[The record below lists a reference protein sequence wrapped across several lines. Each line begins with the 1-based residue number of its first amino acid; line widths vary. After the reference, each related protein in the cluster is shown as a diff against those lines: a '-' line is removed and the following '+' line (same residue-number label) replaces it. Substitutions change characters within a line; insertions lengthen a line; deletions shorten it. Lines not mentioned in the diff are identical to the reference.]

1 MNLNLPDSYQNL
13 TENER
18 NLVHLLAIASVE
30 VNINA
35 FNNALYS
42 AGIRDGKNSFTAKV
56 SGDVLESLRTKKFVD
71 KIGTQFIINDSV
83 VDAVTFA
90 AVRSNEYS
98 RIYGA
103 CTQFFSPWM
112 YFHSTTNSGW
122 RIFMREMRIAIAFGD
137 SERFNGAYT
146 NMQQRYST
154 QERQIRPI
162 EHFFFR
168 PFRKEWF
175 SGLHTDIQTIAIT
188 TIAKQRIKN
197 LEPIEE
203 VVLEFLPRGAKSE
216 DNALST
222 SCIAL
227 LGEYFFLRGDWE
239 RMKLLLKQYSTT
251 PIAQVLLTPLAV
263 AQGNADLAIEAF
275 EDAQKIWRK
284 QSSTKVAYCNFPG
297 LFYAIALFM
306 KNTPECNKKAENY
319 LDAFEKYNPELN
331 NNAVILY
338 GLAYL
343 RQNKRLEANN
353 IIATSLNSLQNEQ
366 QKYFLI
372 LSRHWVNPEKISQTD
387 VKALFLNARSNGY
400 EWLAFEYLSIFDDFK
415 NGKSDYHTDLLV
427 LSTNLDHPKPL
438 FKAIE
443 RVETWELALQALSG
457 LTTSGTST
465 KRQVGEGRLV
475 WLVDFENSEIQPKE
489 QTLNKT
495 GAWSAGRNI
504 ALARLREGTIKHMS
518 PHDYRISKAIEQD
531 RSGWGGYGNNSFV
544 FNVEK
549 AFKEMVGH
557 PLLFLMNSPHV
568 SVSLTEEKPSILV
581 KEIDGG
587 IEVKFSTQVEKTGT
601 QVVKETPTRY
611 KLINVTEEHLKIA
624 RALGGNAI
632 RVPPKGKEIL
642 LNTISSLTGMIEV
655 RSTVEGQATNAQTV
669 KADMRIYVHLLPVNE
684 GFYLEFFVK
693 PLCESGPYVKPGDG
707 EETVF
712 GNIDNKPIQTKRN
725 LKEEKKNVQAIR
737 LALPAIED
745 IRPKSGVYELT
756 DAEQCLNLL
765 MQLEPL
771 KKEDKIVLEWPRGEK
786 FRITHTADFKNFAV
800 SIKRSNDWF
809 DVSGELRLD
818 ENNVIEMQDLLTKV
832 NESKNQFIELSDGK
846 FLALTKE
853 FRRRLREMEA
863 LMNTNKNGGINIHPL
878 AAGAMNDFGSL
889 LGSFEVDKAWKQNQK
904 KLKDAFSKHY
914 LLPEGF
920 QATLRPYQMEGYQ
933 WLQRLASWGVGAC
946 LADDMGLGKTV
957 QALACILDRA
967 HNGPTLVIAPVSVCG
982 NWVKEAARFAPKL
995 NVFFFGDGD
1004 RKEMIDKMGPYDLM
1018 ICTYGL
1024 LQREGEML
1032 TDKKFTTI
1040 VLDEAQ
1046 AIKNKDTKRS
1056 EIAMKLTADF
1066 KIITTGTPI
1075 ENHLG
1080 EIWNLFNFINP
1091 GLLGSLDRFNQKYA
1105 LPIEKMKDEDARN
1118 ALRRLL
1124 QPFILRRRKD
1134 EVLKDLPEKT
1144 EIVLNVE
1151 LSSAERAFYE
1161 ALRRSA
1167 VDALTQESADDH
1179 AGAKH
1184 LRILAEIMKL
1194 RRACCNPKLVDK
1206 DIDLP
1211 SSKLAIFSEIT
1222 DELIENGHKA
1232 LVFSQFTS
1240 HLSLLKEH
1248 LDQKGIKY
1256 QYLDGQTPQ
1265 KKRQDLIDLFQK
1277 GEGDLFLI
1285 SLKAGGTGLN
1295 LTNADYV
1302 LHMDPWWNPAVED
1315 QATDRAH
1322 RIGQQKPVTVY
1333 RFVAT
1338 NTIEDKILKLHE
1350 HKRDLADS
1358 LLSGTDMS
1366 SKLSADELLE
1376 LLKG

>member
-1 MNLNLPDSYQNL
+1 MDINLPANYSSL
-13 TENER
+13 SENEL
-18 NLVHLLAIASVE
+18 NLVHLLAIAAVE

-42 AGIRDGKNSFTAKV
+42 AGIRDGRNSFTAKAA
-56 SGDVLESLRTKKFVD
+56 GEVLESLRTKKFVN
-71 KIGTQFIINDSV
+71 KISTQYIIDDRI
-83 VDAVTFA
+83 VDAVTIA
-90 AVRSNEYS
+90 ATKTNEYS
-98 RIYGA
+98 RIFGA
-103 CTQFFSPWM
+103 CTQFFSQWM
-112 YFHSTTNSGW
+112 YFHSSNNGGW
-122 RIFMREMRIAIAFGD
+122 RIFMREMRVAIAFGD
-137 SERFNGAYT
+137 GDRFQTALNS
-146 NMQQRYST
+146 MQQRYPN
-154 QERQIRPI
+154 QVEQMRPI

-175 SGLHTDIQTIAIT
+175 AELAPSLQSLAIT
-188 TIAKQRIKN
+188 NMAKQRLRS

-203 VVLEFLPRGAKSE
+203 VVLEFLPRGAKSP
-216 DNALST
+216 DKPLRINSI
-222 SCIAL
+222 SL
-227 LGEYFFLRGDWE
+227 LAEYYFLRGDWE
-239 RMKLLLKQYSTT
+239 RMKIFLKQHPQEYISQ
-251 PIAQVLLTPLAV
+251 AFLAPLAV
-263 AQGNADLAIEAF
+263 AQGNFELAIEAF
-275 EDAQKIWRK
+275 EDAQKQWRK
-284 QSSTKVAYCNFPG
+284 EMGTKTPYTCFAG
-297 LFYAIALFM
+297 LFYAIALLI
-306 KNTPECNKKAENY
+306 KNTPESNKKAETY
-319 LDAFEKYNPELN
+319 LDAFEKHSPTLN
-331 NNAVILY
+331 NNAVALFALIF
-338 GLAYL
+338 L

-353 IIATSLNSLQNEQ
+353 IVAHSLNSLENEQ
-366 QKYFLI
+366 QKYFMVLA
-372 LSRHWVNPEKISQTD
+372 RHWVNPEKLSQTD
-387 VKALFLNARSNGY
+387 VKALFLSAKNNGY
-400 EWLAFEYLSIFDDFK
+400 DWIAYEYLSIFDDFK
-415 NGKSDYHTDLLV
+415 NGKSDYHAQLETYQNDFGAAA
-427 LSTNLDHPKPL
+427 PL
-438 FKAIE
+438 FKGIE
-443 RVETWELALQALSG
+443 RVETWQLALQALSG
-457 LTTSGTST
+457 LTATATGT

-475 WLVDFENSEIQPKE
+475 WLVDFDSDDIQPKE
-489 QTLNKT
+489 QTLSKT
-495 GAWSAGRNI
+495 GTWSSGRNV
-504 ALARLREGTIKHMS
+504 ALARLREGDVKSMTPQDH
-518 PHDYRISKAIEQD
+518 RIAKTIEQEQ
-531 RSGWGGYGNNSFV
+531 RGWYAGNAFEINTD
-544 FNVEK
+544 K
-549 AFKEMVGH
+549 AFREMVGH
-557 PLLFLMNSPHV
+557 PLLFLVKSPHV
-568 SVSLTEEKPSILV
+568 SVSLTEEKPAILV
-581 KEIDGG
+581 KEIDGN
-587 IEVKFSTQVEKTGT
+587 IEVKFSTQVEKAGT
-601 QVVKETPTRY
+601 QVIKETPTRY

-624 RALGGNAI
+624 RALGGNVI
-632 RVPPKGKEIL
+632 RVPPKGKEAL
-642 LNTISSLTGMIEV
+642 LNTISSLTSMIEV
-655 RSTVEGQATNAQTV
+655 RSTVEGKATNAQTV
-669 KADMRIYVHLLPVNE
+669 AADGRIYVHLLPVNE

-693 PLCESGPYVKPGDG
+693 PLRETGPYNKPGDG

-712 GNIDNKPIQTKRN
+712 GNLNDKPVQTKRDLKAEKKA
-725 LKEEKKNVQAIR
+725 LKELREE
-737 LALPAIED
+737 LPAIED
-745 IRPKSGVYELT
+745 IRPKSGVYELEDT
-756 DAEQCLNLL
+756 EQCLNLL
-765 MQLEPL
+765 LQLNPL
-771 KKEDKIVLEWPRGEK
+771 KAAEKIMLEWPRGEK

-800 SIKRSNDWF
+800 SIKRESDWF
-809 DVSGELRLD
+809 GVSGELRLD

-832 NESKNQFIELSDGK
+832 NASKNQFVELSDGK

-863 LMNTNKNGGINIHPL
+863 LMNASKNGAMQIHPL
-878 AAGAMNDFGSL
+878 AAGAMNDFGAL
-889 LGSFEVDKAWKQNQK
+889 LGNFEVDKAWKQNQK

-920 QATLRPYQMEGYQ
+920 EATLRPYQMEGFQ
-933 WLQRLASWGVGAC
+933 WLQRLAAWGVGAC

-967 HNGPTLVIAPVSVCG
+967 HQGPTLVVAPVSVCG
-982 NWVKEAARFAPKL
+982 NWIKEAARFTPKMS
-995 NVFFFGDGD
+995 VTFFGEGD
-1004 RKEMIDKMGPYDLM
+1004 RKDALKNLGPYDLM

-1032 TDKKFTTI
+1032 TDKKFATI

-1056 EIAMKLTADF
+1056 EIAMKLSADF
-1066 KIITTGTPI
+1066 KVITTGTPI

-1091 GLLGSLDRFNQKYA
+1091 GLLGSLERFNQKYA
-1105 LPIEKMKDEDARN
+1105 LPIEKMKDEDARG

-1167 VDALTQESADDH
+1167 IDALTQETDDAA
-1179 AGAKH
+1179 AGTKH

-1194 RRACCNPKLVDK
+1194 RRACCNPKLVDTT
-1206 DIDLP
+1206 IDLP
-1211 SSKLAIFSEIT
+1211 SSKLTLFNDIT

-1240 HLSLLKEH
+1240 HLALLRESLDKR
-1248 LDQKGIKY
+1248 GIKY

-1338 NTIEDKILKLHE
+1338 ETIEDKILKLHE

-1376 LLKG
+1376 LLKN